1 MTGFA
6 MRIFIG
12 VLLGLGAVLP
22 GISGGVLC
30 VMFGLYKP
38 IIKFLSHPKKSFKKY
53 AGLLL
58 PVFIGLILGFVLV
71 ARLLAFLLERYENIS
86 ICLFVGLIIGMFPSL
101 LKEAGKNGRNKFSVI
116 SFIAAFIII
125 FALIIGLHMMSVK
138 LEPSFIWYVF
148 CGLCL
153 AVSVIVPGMSFST
166 LLMPLGLYTPFV
178 DGIGRLNFSVIIPAF
193 LGAIVTLI
201 LFSKLVNMLFEKH
214 YSVAF
219 HAVAGVVA
227 AATLVIVPFPSF
239 VSGGIVSFASNTA
252 ALVLGAVV
260 AYALSKL
267 DNGERE

>member
-1 MTGFA
+1 M
-6 MRIFIG
+6 MR
-12 VLLGLGAVLP
+12 
-22 GISGGVLC
+22 
-30 VMFGLYKP
+30 
-38 IIKFLSHPKKSFKKY
+38 
-53 AGLLL
+53 
-58 PVFIGLILGFVLV
+58 
-71 ARLLAFLLERYENIS
+71 
-86 ICLFVGLIIGMFPSL
+86 
-101 LKEAGKNGRNKFSVI
+101 
-116 SFIAAFIII
+116 
-125 FALIIGLHMMSVK
+125 VK